1 MKKKYIHRFRKGLVT
16 LLLAASVAGSTVIL
30 TGCGKTGGGNS
41 IKVGVCPGPYGD
53 MFRDA
58 ITPVLEKKGYS
69 VEIVEFSDYVQ
80 PDTAL
85 EDGEINANMFQNP
98 IYLKT
103 FNENHGTHLSWLV
116 EIPTAGM
123 GVYSN
128 KYNSLADIPDGAEI
142 AIPNDNTN
150 ILRSLRVLESAG
162 YLTLDPELDATAV
175 TLDDIKDN
183 PHGYNFTEVSAEVLT
198 TVLDSVDAAVINGN
212 YVLGAGLDLADA
224 VYLETV
230 PDNYYNTITVRTEDK
245 DSKLAQDLIAAV
257 HSDDFRNV
265 IEDKDKFYWTFGRP
279 DDYKL

>member
-1 MKKKYIHRFRKGLVT
+1 MKKNNIHRFRKGLVT
-16 LLLAASVAGSTVIL
+16 LLLAASVAGSTAIL
-30 TGCGKTGGGNS
+30 TGCGKTGGGNN

-162 YLTLDPELDATAV
+162 YLTLNTELDATAV

-183 PHGYNFTEVSAEVLT
+183 PHGYKFTEVSAEVLT

-245 DSKLAQDLIAAV
+245 DTKLAQDLIAAV

-265 IEDKDKFYWTFGRP
+265 IEDKEKFYWTFGRP